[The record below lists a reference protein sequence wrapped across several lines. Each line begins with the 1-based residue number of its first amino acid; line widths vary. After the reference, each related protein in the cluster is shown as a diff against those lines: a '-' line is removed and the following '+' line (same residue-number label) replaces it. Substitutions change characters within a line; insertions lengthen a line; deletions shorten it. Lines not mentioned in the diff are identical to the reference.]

1 MLFCAVLSVAA
12 MAQNTRTVKGL
23 VMNTDNEPLSGAT
36 VRVLGSNSVAVS
48 SYDGKFELE
57 APLNAKEIEAS
68 KDGYLNS
75 KAEIYGT
82 YVVLKLKI
90 GSEPK
95 SARSEQASVT
105 VTKVSV
111 DEDEVEARVRA
122 EIEGKRAEI
131 EAKIRAEM
139 EEEARVK
146 AEMEARIRAELQA
159 EAEAKIRAELEAE
172 ARAKAEAEMAAQIR
186 AKLEAEARA
195 KAEAEAKAKA
205 EAEARAKAEAEARA
219 KAEAEAKAKAEAE
232 AKAKAEAEAKAK
244 PEAEAR
250 AKAEAEA
257 KAKAEAEAR
266 AKAEAEAKAK
276 AEAEAKAKA
285 EAEAKA
291 KAEAEAKAKAE
302 AAAKAK
308 AEAAAKAKAEAEA
321 KAKAEAEAKAKAEA
335 EAKAKAEAEAKAKAA
350 AEAKAKAAA
359 EAKVKAEAEAREKA
373 KTAAVD
379 LGLPSGVKW
388 GACNI
393 GAGAPEE
400 CGDYFAWG
408 EIDTK
413 SNYTEFNSIT
423 RKKKIKQIAGDP
435 NFDVATA
442 KRGESWQIPTKED
455 FEELITNCG
464 WEWAT
469 VNGVDGYKVTGPN
482 GNSIFLPV
490 TGYREGASLH
500 NDGKL
505 AEYWCSTPHKD
516 TEFAYYFYYTGS
528 DRLTFWI
535 YRYVGR
541 CVRPVKK

>member
-82 YVVLKLKI
+82 YVILKLKI

-95 SARSEQASVT
+95 STRSEQASVT
-105 VTKVSV
+105 VAKVSV

-186 AKLEAEARA
+186 AKLEAEA
-195 KAEAEAKAKA
+195 
-205 EAEARAKAEAEARA
+205 
-219 KAEAEAKAKAEAE
+219 
-232 AKAKAEAEAKAK
+232 
-244 PEAEAR
+244 
-250 AKAEAEA
+250 
-257 KAKAEAEAR
+257 
-266 AKAEAEAKAK
+266 
-276 AEAEAKAKA
+276 
-285 EAEAKA
+285 
-291 KAEAEAKAKAE
+291 
-302 AAAKAK
+302 
-308 AEAAAKAKAEAEA
+308 KAKAEAEA

-335 EAKAKAEAEAKAKAA
+335 EAKAKAEAEARAKAE
-350 AEAKAKAAA
+350 AEAKAKAA
-359 EAKVKAEAEAREKA
+359 AEAREKA

-442 KRGESWQIPTKED
+442 KRGESWQMPTKED

>member
-82 YVVLKLKI
+82 YVILKLKI

-95 SARSEQASVT
+95 STRSEQTSVT
-105 VTKVSV
+105 VAKVSV

-219 KAEAEAKAKAEAE
+219 KAEAAAKAKAA
-232 AKAKAEAEAKAK
+232 
-244 PEAEAR
+244 
-250 AKAEAEA
+250 
-257 KAKAEAEAR
+257 
-266 AKAEAEAKAK
+266 AEAKAK

-291 KAEAEAKAKAE
+291 KAEAEA
-302 AAAKAK
+302 
-308 AEAAAKAKAEAEA
+308 EA

-335 EAKAKAEAEAKAKAA
+335 EARAKAEAEAKA
-350 AEAKAKAAA
+350 
-359 EAKVKAEAEAREKA
+359 KAEAEAREKA

>member
-82 YVVLKLKI
+82 YVILKLKI

-95 SARSEQASVT
+95 STRSEQASVT

-205 EAEARAKAEAEARA
+205 EAEAKA

-244 PEAEAR
+244 
-250 AKAEAEA
+250 
-257 KAKAEAEAR
+257 AEAEAR
-266 AKAEAEAKAK
+266 AKAEAA
-276 AEAEAKAKA
+276 
-285 EAEAKA
+285 AKA

-335 EAKAKAEAEAKAKAA
+335 EAKAKAEAEARAKAE
-350 AEAKAKAAA
+350 AEAKAKAA
-359 EAKVKAEAEAREKA
+359 AEAREKA

-442 KRGESWQIPTKED
+442 KRGESWQMPTKED

>member
-82 YVVLKLKI
+82 YVILKLKI

-95 SARSEQASVT
+95 STRSEQASVT
-105 VTKVSV
+105 VAKVSV

-186 AKLEAEARA
+186 AKLEAEAKAKAEAEAKAKAEAEAKA

-232 AKAKAEAEAKAK
+232 A
-244 PEAEAR
+244 R
-250 AKAEAEA
+250 AKAEAA
-257 KAKAEAEAR
+257 
-266 AKAEAEAKAK
+266 
-276 AEAEAKAKA
+276 
-285 EAEAKA
+285 AKA

-335 EAKAKAEAEAKAKAA
+335 EAKAKAEAEAKAKAEA
-350 AEAKAKAAA
+350 EAKAKAEAEARAKAEAEAKAKAA
-359 EAKVKAEAEAREKA
+359 AEAREKA

-442 KRGESWQIPTKED
+442 KRGESWQMPTKED